1 MIKDMKKCCGCGAC
15 RDICPKKCIVMKKTD
30 EGFLY
35 PQINSSEC
43 VNCGL
48 CDTVCPVQSSA
59 EKRKASRGYIAFAK
73 NNAQRESGSSGG
85 VFGACASYVIKN
97 GGVVFGA
104 GFDEALKLKQYCV
117 SGEKDL
123 PRLYKSKYLQCDTND
138 FYKAVKKQLNDNK
151 FVLVCNTP
159 CNISALKNYLKRD
172 YENLLT
178 VDFVCHGVPSQ
189 DFFDK
194 CMSWYEAEKGMKITG
209 YTFRKKINGASTPH
223 LFEIQYKKDGK
234 IGAKTDLYLKD
245 PFYNAFQKRLSIRS
259 SCHSCNYA
267 SPERVSD
274 ITIGD
279 FHDVDKVKSGYDR
292 MRGVSMVLV
301 NSEKGIRFFE
311 LIENGLDIC
320 EVDADVLIENN
331 ECLMSSTPMPAKRKD
346 FFENL
351 ENKGV
356 KYLAEN
362 ELNYKK
368 EFKKLV
374 YYKMP
379 KQIRAIL
386 KKVILGGI

>member
-1 MIKDMKKCCGCGAC
+1 MIKDMEKCCGCGAC
-15 RDICPKKCIVMKKTD
+15 RDICPKKCITMKKSD

-35 PQINSSEC
+35 PEITSSEC

-48 CDTVCPVQSSA
+48 CDTVCPVQA
-59 EKRKASRGYIAFAK
+59 GIEKKKASHGYIAFSAK
-73 NNAQRESGSSGG
+73 NTQREYGSSGG
-85 VFGACASYVIKN
+85 IFGVFANCIINN

-104 GFDEALKLKQYCV
+104 GFDANLKLKQYCV
-117 SGEKDL
+117 SDEKDL
-123 PRLYKSKYLQCDTND
+123 TKLYKSKYLQCDTTD
-138 FYKAVKKQLNDNK
+138 FYKAVEERLKQNK

-172 YENLLT
+172 YENLIT

-189 DFFDK
+189 DFFDL
-194 CMSWYEAEKGMKITG
+194 CMDWYEAEKGMKITG
-209 YTFRKKINGASTPH
+209 YTFRKKTKNASTPH

-234 IGAKTDLYLKD
+234 INTKTDLYLKD
-245 PFYNAFQKRLSIRS
+245 PFYNAFQKRVSIRR
-259 SCHSCNYA
+259 SCYSCNYA

-279 FHDVDKVKSGYDR
+279 FHDVDKVKDGYDR
-292 MRGVSMVLV
+292 MKGVSMVLIQ
-301 NSEKGIRFFE
+301 SEKGMRLLE
-311 LIENGLDIC
+311 AVEKHLDIC
-320 EVDADVLIENN
+320 EAEADVLIANN
-331 ECLMSSTPMPAKRKD
+331 ECLMSPTSIPKSRET
-346 FFENL
+346 FFEHL
-351 ENKGV
+351 ENGGV
-356 KYLAEN
+356 RFLAEN

-379 KQIRAIL
+379 KPIRAIL